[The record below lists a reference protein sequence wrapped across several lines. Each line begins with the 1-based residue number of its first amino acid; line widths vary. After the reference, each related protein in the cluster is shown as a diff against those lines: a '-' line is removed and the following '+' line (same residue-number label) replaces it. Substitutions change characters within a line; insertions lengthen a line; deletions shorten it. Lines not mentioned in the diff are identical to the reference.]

1 MILKHLQDF
10 PSFQTCFNSSITCY
24 TNQGFPNFYKVCR
37 IYSHFI
43 YRDFS
48 SVTCVYW
55 GFIVSHQKE
64 KKYKNNGYRA
74 VALWPL
80 LLSVSL
86 TAAFPTNTFIL
97 LSENKKKNYQNI
109 KVMLVQI
116 STVGQIKEIN
126 RHIWNIVF
134 LFLFCLFTKKFIAHK
149 ENSLHKVK
157 YLKMVKISAHHW
169 HQTET
174 LKLLF
179 AFPSV
184 EVSLVFSA
192 LILILPIT
200 DLDNNNN
207 LKKRNFFVTL
217 LFWTWNLICSGFL
230 LLSCRVLHALRKV
243 VDAWRLRNK
252 SHSFK
257 IKVSPV
263 PLHEARAA
271 HARVYSSH
279 LQEQICF

>member
-1 MILKHLQDF
+1 M
-10 PSFQTCFNSSITCY
+10 
-24 TNQGFPNFYKVCR
+24 
-37 IYSHFI
+37 
-43 YRDFS
+43 
-48 SVTCVYW
+48 
-55 GFIVSHQKE
+55 E
-64 KKYKNNGYRA
+64 KNNKNNDYRA

-109 KVMLVQI
+109 KVMSVQI

-157 YLKMVKISAHHW
+157 YLKMVKISAHHR

-192 LILILPIT
+192 LSLILPIT
-200 DLDNNNN
+200 F
-207 LKKRNFFVTL
+207 R
-217 LFWTWNLICSGFL
+217 
-230 LLSCRVLHALRKV
+230 
-243 VDAWRLRNK
+243 
-252 SHSFK
+252 
-257 IKVSPV
+257 
-263 PLHEARAA
+263 
-271 HARVYSSH
+271 
-279 LQEQICF
+279 Q

>member
-1 MILKHLQDF
+1 MTWTVTKSVSKVWWLWLALWREGNNCHLWFGVVVLLTSDLMILKHLQDF

-55 GFIVSHQKE
+55 RFIVSHQKE
-64 KKYKNNGYRA
+64 KKNNNNDYRA

-109 KVMLVQI
+109 KVMSVQI

-157 YLKMVKISAHHW
+157 YLKMVKISAHHR

-192 LILILPIT
+192 LSLILPIT
-200 DLDNNNN
+200 F
-207 LKKRNFFVTL
+207 R
-217 LFWTWNLICSGFL
+217 
-230 LLSCRVLHALRKV
+230 
-243 VDAWRLRNK
+243 
-252 SHSFK
+252 
-257 IKVSPV
+257 
-263 PLHEARAA
+263 
-271 HARVYSSH
+271 
-279 LQEQICF
+279 Q